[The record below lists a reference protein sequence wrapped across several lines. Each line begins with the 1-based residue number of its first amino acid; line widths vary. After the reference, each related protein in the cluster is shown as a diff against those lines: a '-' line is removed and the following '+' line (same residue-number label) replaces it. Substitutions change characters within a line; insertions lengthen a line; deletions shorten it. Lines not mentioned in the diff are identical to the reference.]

1 MNLQMQVSLSIF
13 SFLYGMFFALT
24 TTVAFRL
31 LHHPNLWIRYLFT
44 FGFIMLH
51 ILVYF
56 LILRRFFY
64 GILHPYSILL
74 LTLGVFMEH
83 AISSRVEI
91 RIKK

>member
-13 SFLYGMFFALT
+13 SFLYGMFFAFT

-44 FGFIMLH
+44 FGFVMLH

-83 AISSRVEI
+83 AISSHVEI